1 MNNRKT
7 LIEKIIPT
15 LHFKFPYDVDDYAKN
30 LYFENYHC
38 HKDFSNTIIAD
49 SGDSIEQYANRCH
62 ELNAKCLFSGEHG
75 SQGNQFH
82 VYSVAEKEK
91 LKYRHSTEAY
101 WVKNRFEKDRANCHM
116 VIVAKNPEGRRDI
129 NYILSMANIDGYYYR
144 PRIDL
149 DLLLNVPKDNLIVT
163 SACIAG
169 WNYEDASDIWLKIHE
184 HFQDNFFFELQ
195 ANNTDPQKRLNEK
208 ILYLSDKYGI
218 DIIAGLDSHY
228 INDVGQVKRDQILKY
243 KKVSYPEEIGW
254 YMDYPNAETFLDRFK
269 EQRILNEEQALRAI
283 MNTNIFVNDC
293 EEIIFDR
300 KFKIPS
306 VYKGK
311 TYEEKCK
318 IYKTQLNLAYAK
330 EKNKS
335 KEKVDGIR
343 YEAKEIMDSGVVD
356 YFLTSKKIVE
366 DAVNNEGGILT
377 TTSRGS
383 AASYITNKLIGL
395 TTVDRFNADIP
406 IYPERF
412 LTKERV
418 DAGMM
423 PDIDL
428 NIAEQEPFVRA
439 TRKLLGEYG
448 CMPLMAIEKL

>member
-1 MNNRKT
+1 MQ
-7 LIEKIIPT
+7 I
-15 LHFKFPYDVDDYAKN
+15 
-30 LYFENYHC
+30 YFENYHC
-38 HKDFSNTIIAD
+38 HKDFSNTIVAD

-169 WNYEDASDIWLKIHE
+169 WNYEDAADMWLKIHE

-254 YMDYPNAETFLDRFK
+254 YMDYPNTETFLDRFK
-269 EQRILNEEQALRAI
+269 KQSILNEEQALRAI
-283 MNTNIFVNDC
+283 MNTNIFVD
-293 EEIIFDR
+293 D
-300 KFKIPS
+300 
-306 VYKGK
+306 
-311 TYEEKCK
+311 
-318 IYKTQLNLAYAK
+318 
-330 EKNKS
+330 
-335 KEKVDGIR
+335 
-343 YEAKEIMDSGVVD
+343 
-356 YFLTSKKIVE
+356 
-366 DAVNNEGGILT
+366 
-377 TTSRGS
+377 
-383 AASYITNKLIGL
+383 
-395 TTVDRFNADIP
+395 
-406 IYPERF
+406 
-412 LTKERV
+412 
-418 DAGMM
+418 
-423 PDIDL
+423 
-428 NIAEQEPFVRA
+428 
-439 TRKLLGEYG
+439 
-448 CMPLMAIEKL
+448 